1 MVVNSRAFAFSPR
14 FDLFPLFGAIL
25 GRFLSALFDQHGR
38 FSPSR
43 SAQRACCTARSR
55 SARRALRMQQ
65 NALREPESLRGVR
78 RSSVRRDTDAAEP
91 MCPRVRSDA
100 DALRRVHA
108 CRAAGVAALKR
119 TSATRMLSEECT
131 PAQQASFRAKLR
143 FDAAEPRA
151 LDGPSLA
158 RRRAP
163 SPPIPSPIYGI
174 ICEFSDFWA
183 QFWTIFKSTR
193 PPSKS

>member
-1 MVVNSRAFAFSPR
+1 MY
-14 FDLFPLFGAIL
+14 
-25 GRFLSALFDQHGR
+25 
-38 FSPSR
+38 
-43 SAQRACCTARSR
+43 
-55 SARRALRMQQ
+55 
-65 NALREPESLRGVR
+65 
-78 RSSVRRDTDAAEP
+78 
-91 MCPRVRSDA
+91 
-100 DALRRVHA
+100 
-108 CRAAGVAALKR
+108 AAGAAALKR
-119 TSATRMLSEECT
+119 TLGDADASEECMHAAQQESLRSSVRSATRMLPKNARRAAEF
-131 PAQQASFRAKLR
+131 FRAKLR

-163 SPPIPSPIYGI
+163 SPLIPSPIYGI

>member
-78 RSSVRRDTDAAEP
+78 RSSVRRDADAAEPLRSSVRRDTDAAEP
-91 MCPRVRSDA
+91 MRASVRRD
-100 DALRRVHA
+100 
-108 CRAAGVAALKR
+108 
-119 TSATRMLSEECT
+119 T
-131 PAQQASFRAKLR
+131 
-143 FDAAEPRA
+143 DAAEPLRSSVRRDTDAAEPMRSSVRRDTDAAECSARA
-151 LDGPSLA
+151 RVAA
-158 RRRAP
+158 RRTAL
-163 SPPIPSPIYGI
+163 
-174 ICEFSDFWA
+174 
-183 QFWTIFKSTR
+183 
-193 PPSKS
+193 